1 MVGDTGKPGKKG
13 NSMAFIKVEGIVDK
27 PLGDKGFILLETIK
41 LNDGRTF
48 DKKWKVWI
56 TPIPA
61 FDSFVEAV
69 GELST
74 KINEYEMGGETKRNV
89 DLNINN
95 PTVKVLREAQ
105 VASPD
110 VNTDWATPAEQ
121 TAPF

>member
-1 MVGDTGKPGKKG
+1 
-13 NSMAFIKVEGIVDK
+13 MAFIKVEGIVDK

-48 DKKWKVWI
+48 DKKWKVWT